1 MSNLLGQESWGGFLR
16 GRKGLLLDFELCLTT
31 QRGLLFPVLIDLG
44 WVNEDT
50 LATCLSLAFSHG
62 AGPRSPK
69 GSKRGQAPIC
79 NHFSTSDSVTF
90 ATVSLAEVRDVAQ
103 LGVGVEGDYSRV
115 QRIMTILQTIPFRA

>member
-1 MSNLLGQESWGGFLR
+1 MAHQFWPGLQSAGSSAGAGGLGWPPPHLSDSL
-16 GRKGLLLDFELCLTT
+16 
-31 QRGLLFPVLIDLG
+31 DLG